1 MEMTRNFG
9 CTKEGN
15 QASLY
20 VIRNENGMEA
30 AVTDLGATLVS
41 LKVKNKE
48 GSMADVVL
56 GYENAA
62 GYEAGT
68 CFFGTIVGRNANR
81 IGGAQFELNGK
92 TYHLTGN
99 DNGNNLHSGMDFYN
113 IRIWETEEVTET
125 SVRFKLHSPDGDQG
139 YPGTADIYVTYSLDK
154 DDKLDIF
161 YEALSDKDTILN
173 MTNHSY
179 FNLDG
184 HNSGSVLQHT
194 LTLEAD
200 YFTPGDAQSIPTGEI
215 LPVENTPMDFREGRK
230 IGERIEEEYE
240 PLRFGNG
247 YDHNWVLKNK
257 GNFEKVAELMAEESG
272 IVMETYT
279 DRPGMQIYTANF
291 VENEVGK
298 EGVVYGKR
306 SAVCLE
312 TQCYPDAVHHESGF
326 RMEECASHAA
336 EDGSGKDGVVVR
348 EKSHCCHGKSAED
361 GPQRDEP
368 GTGNLVRIVAEER
381 LKDGCQKDI
390 GKNKR
395 AG

>member
-1 MEMTRNFG
+1 MEMIKKFGRTR
-9 CTKEGN
+9 EGK
-15 QASLY
+15 QACLY
-20 VIRNENGMEA
+20 VIRNESGMEA

-48 GSMADVVL
+48 DVMTDVIL
-56 GYENAA
+56 GYEDAA

-68 CFFGTIVGRNANR
+68 CFFGAIVGRNANR

-92 TYHLTGN
+92 TYYLTGN
-99 DNGNNLHSGMDFYN
+99 DNGNNLHSGTDFYN
-113 IRIWETEEVTET
+113 VRIWETENVTET

-139 YPGTADIYVTYSLDK
+139 YPGTTDIYVTYSLAEDNT
-154 DDKLDIF
+154 LDIC

-179 FNLDG
+179 FNLNG
-184 HNSGSVLQHT
+184 HNSGNILQHT

-215 LPVENTPMDFREGRK
+215 LPVENTPMDFREGRR
-230 IGERIEEEYE
+230 IGDRIEEEYE

-257 GNFEKVAELMAEESG
+257 GNFEKVAELEAEESG

-291 VENEVGK
+291 VENEKGK
-298 EGVVYGKR
+298 DGAVYGKR

-312 TQCYPDAVHHESGF
+312 TQCYPDAVHHVNFPSPVCHAGEKYAAHTAF
-326 RMEECASHAA
+326 RFSV
-336 EDGSGKDGVVVR
+336 K
-348 EKSHCCHGKSAED
+348 K
-361 GPQRDEP
+361 
-368 GTGNLVRIVAEER
+368 
-381 LKDGCQKDI
+381 
-390 GKNKR
+390 
-395 AG
+395 